1 MFLIWI
7 SMKSIIHVEDFKSEN
22 TEENGSGVLVKRKGV
37 KAIHTYY
44 KGAQET
50 KGYKFNKTALS

>member
-1 MFLIWI
+1 
-7 SMKSIIHVEDFKSEN
+7 MKSIIHVEDFKSEN
-22 TEENGSGVLVKRKGV
+22 TEENGSGVLVRRKGV